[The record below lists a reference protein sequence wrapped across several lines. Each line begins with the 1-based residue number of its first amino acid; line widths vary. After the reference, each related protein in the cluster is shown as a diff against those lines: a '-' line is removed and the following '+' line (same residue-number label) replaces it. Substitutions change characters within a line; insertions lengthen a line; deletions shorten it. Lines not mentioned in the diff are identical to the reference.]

1 MILSHCFKICNLVLT
16 LIAGLSFV
24 THATAQSVPYL
35 IDTNNKT
42 WTRLDLGSG
51 GYASALNDAGQVTGS
66 FYTSAGP
73 RAFITGPDGMGI
85 REIANFP
92 EPSNYVIR
100 SGDVINNAGRVAG
113 QTLIPSWVFQGPFFV
128 TGPNGTDPKTVS
140 EEPGVVQGRGN
151 DINGINDAGQVVGS
165 RILRDG
171 SLGFMTGPNGEG
183 LNFIGDLGG
192 ESPWGDKYID
202 ATSINNTGQVVG
214 ASLVVGGGSHA
225 FITGPNGVGITDL
238 GTLGGDDSY
247 ATGIND
253 AGQVV
258 GDSRTVADATH
269 AFITGPNGVGMTDL
283 GTLGGDYSTA
293 LGINDAGQVVGWYSA
308 GRFGEGERH
317 AFITGVNGEGMTDL
331 SSLVDLPQGVVL
343 TEAIDI
349 NNNGQVIAR
358 ASIVPEPET
367 YALMLAGLGLLG
379 LLGGAR
385 SP

>member
-1 MILSHCFKICNLVLT
+1 MILRHCFKICNLVLT

-66 FYTSAGP
+66 LYTTAGR

-100 SGDVINNAGRVAG
+100 SGDAINNAGQVAG
-113 QTLIPSWVFQGPFFV
+113 QSSMDFGFPGPFFV
-128 TGPNGTDPKTVS
+128 TGPNGTDPKPVS
-140 EEPGVVQGRGN
+140 EEPGVVQGRGDVIN
-151 DINGINDAGQVVGS
+151 DINDAGQVVGS

-171 SLGFMTGPNGEG
+171 ALGFITGPNGEG

-192 ESPWGDKYID
+192 ESPWGDKDIY
-202 ATSINNTGQVVG
+202 ANSINNTGQVVG
-214 ASLVVGGGSHA
+214 ASLAVGGGSHA

-238 GTLGGDDSY
+238 GTLGGHNSY

-253 AGQVV
+253 SGQVV
-258 GDSRTVADATH
+258 GDSLTAADTTH

-283 GTLGGDYSTA
+283 GRLGGDYSTA

-308 GRFGEGERH
+308 ELFGERH

-349 NNNGQVIAR
+349 NNNGEVIAR

-367 YALMLAGLGLLG
+367 YALMLAGLGLIG
-379 LLGGAR
+379 FMGR
-385 SP
+385 RKKTIS